1 MVIFDTT
8 GPQVK
13 LTYIDL
19 ENSTIISRFYI
30 ILHLCGKPHHFYG
43 PHGFALAFPMV
54 SMAFPPPTVAPS
66 SVSGALLGGLLA
78 FHDLLRAGGGA
89 PAWLHLLARL
99 LLSHGSWRW

>member
-1 MVIFDTT
+1 MVTMVIFDTT

-30 ILHLCGKPHHFYG
+30 ILHLCGKPHHFYR

-54 SMAFPPPTVAPS
+54 SVAFPAS
-66 SVSGALLGGLLA
+66 
-78 FHDLLRAGGGA
+78 
-89 PAWLHLLARL
+89 LAR
-99 LLSHGSWRW
+99 SWAASWRFTISSGLAEERQPGSTFSLASS